1 MTHDIE
7 RANSALWSID
17 PSAQRGEWFKVAAAA
32 KSAGVSFETFHEW
45 SSSAPNYKGE
55 QDCRTAWNSAKD
67 GKGVGE
73 ASLFFMAQQA
83 GWREEKTP
91 KGNLDAKAIWDECRD
106 AQNSHAYVQKKLGLP
121 DGLRTYTGTL
131 KVAGNALD
139 GSLVV
144 PARTLSGQIVSL
156 QFITAD
162 NKLFLPKAKLGDDG
176 CFVVGKIGA
185 GDVYLCE
192 GIGQAWAAHQAT
204 GKAAVVSFGWGRI
217 ATLAKAITKA
227 YPNARV
233 VIVPDGGK
241 QSDALSIAKL
251 VGCDYVPVPDDWER
265 NADIND
271 LQKTEGL
278 DAVRSF
284 LEQKE
289 SAPLHVFP
297 TESGSIADFL
307 TSEPPELHWL
317 IPDRLLSNR
326 AHLLTGVGGT
336 SKTTVLYHLGI
347 GTVVGHLP
355 WGWTFDRT
363 GAALLLLAEDDG
375 GNVHRAIVK
384 HRDNLSLKEQAL
396 IAERLRIFPMAGKQ
410 CRLLKAAAN
419 GTLEETEEC
428 RGLFNLAKSIPN
440 LAFIGLDPA
449 LGLTEGDEMSPAHQ
463 RRLGELVDRL
473 ALETGAAVV
482 LASHAAKAV
491 SNADEVGTHTS
502 RGSGAITDAVRA
514 ELVLRTMTAP
524 EARKFGIKGIEERKA
539 HVQLVLTK
547 GNHAPPS
554 AFVPV
559 WLKRGAGGL
568 LSLAELQ
575 EPEDDG
581 IGVREERALDILKEM
596 SKECAPKISEWR
608 TACDAEGLVSG
619 KTDSAK
625 EKAMN
630 RIAASLVQAG
640 LVEKGMTKGVYVP
653 VIGGDE

>member
-1 MTHDIE
+1 
-7 RANSALWSID
+7 
-17 PSAQRGEWFKVAAAA
+17 
-32 KSAGVSFETFHEW
+32 
-45 SSSAPNYKGE
+45 
-55 QDCRTAWNSAKD
+55 
-67 GKGVGE
+67 
-73 ASLFFMAQQA
+73 MAQQA

-91 KGNLDAKAIWDECRD
+91 KGSLDPKAIWDECAD
-106 AQNSHAYVQKKLGLP
+106 AQNSHAYVQKKLGLL

-131 KVAGNALD
+131 KIAGNALD
-139 GSLVV
+139 GALVLPV
-144 PARTLSGQIVSL
+144 RSLSGHVASL

-162 NKLFLPKAKLGDDG
+162 KKLFLPSVKLPADG
-176 CFVVGKIGA
+176 CFIMGKIEA

-192 GIGQAWAAHQAT
+192 GIGQAWSAHQAT
-204 GKAAVVSFGWGRI
+204 GKAAVVAFGWGRI
-217 ATLAKAITKA
+217 ATLANSIAKA
-227 YPNARV
+227 YPSARV

-241 QSDALSIAKL
+241 QQDALNIAKL
-251 VGCDYVPVPDDWER
+251 IGCAYVPVPEDWER

-271 LQKTEGL
+271 LQQSEGL
-278 DAVRSF
+278 DAVRSL
-284 LEQKE
+284 LEQNE

-307 TSEPPELHWL
+307 NSEPPELHWL

-355 WGWTFDRT
+355 WGWKFDRT
-363 GAALLLLAEDDG
+363 GTALLLLAEDDT

-384 HRDNLSLKEQAL
+384 HQETLSPKEQEL

-410 CRLLKAAAN
+410 CRLLKAASN

-473 ALETGAAVV
+473 ALETGASVV

-491 SNADEVGTHTS
+491 SNSDEVGTHTS

-514 ELVLRTMTAP
+514 ELVLRTMTSK
-524 EARKFGIKGIEERKA
+524 EARKFNIKGIEEQKA

-559 WLKRGAGGL
+559 WLKRGSGGL

-575 EPEDDG
+575 EVEDDG
-581 IGVREERALDILKEM
+581 IGAREEQAYEILVEM
-596 SKECAPKISEWR
+596 SKVSTPKLKEWCL
-608 TACDAEGLVSG
+608 ACEAAGLIRG
-619 KTDSAK
+619 DNYEALR
-625 EKAMN
+625 KAMG
-630 RIAASLVQAG
+630 RIATKLKSVG
-640 LVEKGMTKGVYVP
+640 LIESGMTKGAYVP
-653 VIGGDE
+653 VIGGEE

>member
-1 MTHDIE
+1 MTHDTQ

-17 PSAQRGEWFKVAAAA
+17 PSGERGEWFKVAAAA

-45 SSSAPNYKGE
+45 SSGAANYKNE

-73 ASLFFMAQQA
+73 ATLFYLAQQA

-91 KGNLDAKAIWDECRD
+91 KGNLDPKAIWDDCTD
-106 AQNSHAYVQKKLGLP
+106 AQNRHAYVQKKLGQP
-121 DGLRTYTGTL
+121 EGLRTYSGTL
-131 KVAGNALD
+131 IVSGNAVD
-139 GSLVV
+139 GALVV
-144 PARTLSGQIVSL
+144 PVRTLSGQIVSL
-156 QFITAD
+156 QFITED
-162 NKLFLPKAKLGDDG
+162 YKRFLPGAKLGDDG
-176 CFVVGKIGA
+176 CFIVGKIEA

-192 GIGQAWAAHQAT
+192 GIGQAWSAHQAT
-204 GKAAVVSFGWGRI
+204 GKAAVVAFGWGRI
-217 ATLAKAITKA
+217 TTLAKAISKK

-241 QSDALSIAKL
+241 QQDAINIAKL
-251 VGCDYVPVPDDWER
+251 VGCSYVPVPEDWER

-271 LQKTEGL
+271 LQQSDEL
-278 DAVRSF
+278 EAVRSL
-284 LEQKE
+284 LEQKV
-289 SAPLHVFP
+289 SPPLHIFP
-297 TESGSIADFL
+297 TESGSISDFL
-307 TSEPPELHWL
+307 TTEPPELHWL

-355 WGWTFDRT
+355 WGWKFDRT
-363 GAALLLLAEDDG
+363 GAALLLLAEDDT

-384 HRDNLSLKEQAL
+384 HRDNLSTNEQAL

-473 ALETGAAVV
+473 ALETGASVV

-491 SNADEVGTHTS
+491 SNSDEIGTHTS

-514 ELVLRTMTAP
+514 ELVLRTMTAS

-575 EPEDDG
+575 ETEDDG
-581 IGVREERALDILKEM
+581 VGVREERAFEILIEL
-596 SKECAPKISEWR
+596 SKECAPRMKEWR
-608 TACDAEGLVSG
+608 AACDAEGLLSG
-619 KTDSAK
+619 KNDTAK
-625 EKAMN
+625 AKAMG
-630 RIAASLVQAG
+630 RIAKALSVAG
-640 LVEKGMTKGVYVP
+640 LVESGMTKGVYVP
-653 VIGGDE
+653 VIGGEE